1 MRHNWP
7 KLAPNRSVD
16 MAYTQNKTQ
25 PHSGDV
31 GAYINSLDHPKR
43 RRDGLTLLTLMQR
56 ITGEKAVMWG
66 PSIIGFGRYH
76 YKYEG
81 GREGEFFLTG
91 FAPRKANMVVYIM
104 PGYQDYS
111 DLLSRLGPHKIGKS
125 CLYITDLE
133 KIELSVLEELITKS
147 VAYMRDKYPT
157 T

>member
-1 MRHNWP
+1 MTN
-7 KLAPNRSVD
+7 
-16 MAYTQNKTQ
+16 TQNKTQ

-31 GAYINSLDHPKR
+31 EAYIKSLDHPKR

-56 ITGEKAVMWG
+56 ITGEKPVMWG

-76 YKYEG
+76 YKYES
-81 GREGEFFLTG
+81 GREGDFFLTG

-133 KIELSVLEELITKS
+133 KVDLSVLEELITKS
-147 VAYMRDKYPT
+147 VAYMRAKYPT